1 MIADAGLAGL
11 DVLAAKGVNPDDVT
25 PGVVGFIAIFL
36 IAVAVVFLVIDMT
49 RRIRRV
55 RYRAEIAAKLDA
67 EQAAAEAAAAEA
79 AQSSGPRATGPRSVT
94 GSAAGS
100 ADASGASGDS
110 PSGPS
115 RPTPPAA

>member
-1 MIADAGLAGL
+1 MIADAGLAGLAGL

-94 GSAAGS
+94 GSA
-100 ADASGASGDS
+100 DDSGASGNS

-115 RPTPPAA
+115 RPTPPSA